1 VKTIGTDA
9 RLLHLSVG
17 QPQPLDVWGEVMP
30 SSFKRRPVAGPL
42 RLGPKGLEGDAVG
55 DTSQHGGPDKAIS
68 VYAFEHYAYW
78 KRKLKTFLQAP
89 AFGENFTTRGLK
101 EAKVCVGD
109 VFQVGSARI
118 QVSQPRAICKK
129 PGTVYGEPKLAR
141 MLLLS
146 NRTGFYCRCL
156 EPGEVK
162 AGDRIVLEQP
172 GTMGITIDEAN
183 RLMYRDRED
192 LVNIRRLLEEPGLST
207 EWRHSFESR
216 L

>member
-1 VKTIGTDA
+1 MEA
-9 RLLHLSVG
+9 RLLHVSVG
-17 QPQPLDVWGEVMP
+17 TPQPLDVWGETMP
-30 SSFKRRPVAGPL
+30 SSFKRRPVEGHV
-42 RLGPKGLEGDAVG
+42 RLGSEGLAGDAVG
-55 DTSQHGGPDKAIS
+55 DTSQHGGPDKAVS

-78 KRKLKTFLQAP
+78 KRKLKTYLQAP

-101 EAKVCVGD
+101 EAKVCIGD
-109 VFQVGSARI
+109 VYKVGSALI

-129 PGTVYGEPKLAR
+129 PGAVYSEPRLAR

-146 NRTGFYCRCL
+146 NRTGFYGRCL
-156 EPGEVK
+156 QPGEVK
-162 AGDRIVLEQP
+162 AGDRIVLEEA
-172 GTMGITIDEAN
+172 GMMGVTVDEAN

-192 LVNIRRLLEEPGLST
+192 LVSIRRLLQEPGLST